1 MPCYHP
7 LTGWYVT
14 HGKYKGQMASRAL
27 PGVVCIETPLPCGKC
42 IGCRLENARQ
52 WAIRCMHESELHDDN
67 CMVTLTYDDEHLPD
81 DHSLRP
87 VDVQLWL
94 KRLRKRFDDRK
105 IKFFLAGEYGDEK
118 KRPHY
123 HVLLFGIDF
132 QDSIDY
138 NSEDSRPSV
147 TALQETWNLGH
158 VHVAPLTLETASY
171 VARYCLKK
179 QTEEIDYVDKSNGVI
194 LEREFTRM
202 SRRPGIASS
211 WIQANLLDTY
221 KDDTVIV
228 GKKKSR
234 PPRYYDKS
242 FQKSNGEKSLQDLK
256 RKRLEESFL
265 RRADNSPDRLIVRE
279 RIAKAKLALLKRR
292 YENA

>member
-14 HGKYKGQMASRAL
+14 QGKYKGQMASRAL

-67 CMVTLTYDDEHLPD
+67 CMVTLTYDDSHLPD

-132 QDSIDY
+132 QDDIDY
-138 NSEDSRPSV
+138 NPEDTRPSV
-147 TALQETWNLGH
+147 SSLQETWNLGH

-179 QTEEIDYVDKSNGVI
+179 QTEEIDYVDKTNGVI

-242 FQKSNGEKSLQDLK
+242 FQKTNGEKSLQELK